1 MTETQRQRIGVI
13 GIVVGTVLF
22 FLGVFAAHFTGLS
35 ETNSVGQEIYPHIPR
50 CAWFETGPCWVL
62 PIASQFIALA
72 GSQIALAAIVFG
84 WLWQRPM
91 TWARATVGAFLFT
104 LEMIV
109 LLGIVPN
116 QWLALT
122 QGTLA
127 WTDQR
132 ILVSIPRWLVLN
144 NELHISYAVAKDMIT
159 AGFSTGVLAAVAI
172 GGYQMQERAKRAGQP
187 KPQIV
192 SSYGRPIIKGG
203 R

>member
-13 GIVVGTVLF
+13 GLVIGAVLF

-35 ETNSVGQEIYPHIPR
+35 ETNAVGQEIYPHIPR

-62 PIASQFIALA
+62 PIASQLVAFV
-72 GSQIALAAIVFG
+72 GSQVAIAAIIFG

-91 TWARATVGAFLFT
+91 TWARATVAAFIFT
-104 LEMIV
+104 LQMIIF
-109 LLGIVPN
+109 LGIVPN

-127 WTDQR
+127 WTDQKT
-132 ILVSIPRWLVLN
+132 LSTVPRWLVLN
-144 NELHISYAVAKDMIT
+144 NDVHISFAVIKDLIA
-159 AGFSTGVLAAVAI
+159 AGFSTVVLIAVAI
-172 GGYQMQERAKRAGQP
+172 GAYQIQERAKEGGRP

-192 SSYGRPIIKGG
+192 SSYGRPIVKGK